1 MIEELGQNNL
11 KEEPIVVES
20 YGYDL
25 DGLIKLMDSEG
36 SVFILTFEDV
46 DESRHYMNRY
56 QKLELYLSIDEKL
69 RSIHNYLQQDEEQ
82 GIFVSFAFSD
92 KGSLRILG
100 MPPKKQDIDCGD
112 LELGNNMIYGLLA
125 SIKDDKY
132 VFDEMV
138 YFDGDNKS
146 HSWAEKVL
154 DAGDLTYLL
163 QNIIEEFRE

>member
-69 RSIHNYLQQDEEQ
+69 RSIHNYLDQDEEQ
-82 GIFVSFAFSD
+82 GVFISFAFSD
-92 KGSLRILG
+92 SGKLRIVGLS
-100 MPPKKQDIDCGD
+100 PNNQDIDCGD
-112 LELGNNMIYGLLA
+112 LELGNNMIYGILIRLQ
-125 SIKDDKY
+125 DEKY
-132 VFDEMV
+132 IFDEMV
-138 YFDGDNKS
+138 YFDGENKN

-154 DAGDLTYLL
+154 DAGEITYLL
-163 QNIIEEFRE
+163 QDLIQEFNE